1 MRIAEDIRTL
11 AHCSRV
17 HQNWHMLPC
26 HCVGPRYG
34 HELHATR
41 EGRQISALYSFALG
55 NAEDVL
61 ERGWLRSP
69 RSFKFIQD
77 PEVAGWL

>member
-1 MRIAEDIRTL
+1 MMR
-11 AHCSRV
+11 
-17 HQNWHMLPC
+17 C
-26 HCVGPRYG
+26 HCVDPRYG

-41 EGRQISALYSFALG
+41 KVLWISALYSFALG

-69 RSFKFIQD
+69 FVLLTAAPQFKFMED
-77 PEVAGWL
+77 PEVAGWLSGNGNGTNAFIGCL